1 MVFTQTRL
9 LSVKVATLVTFL
21 SMVQI
26 LDQVKRMF
34 LICAFRFC
42 SPRLDE
48 SDTKPRSSSFEDSY
62 KGAICDGIPR
72 ITTSLL
78 PAVS

>member
-26 LDQVKRMF
+26 LDQVKRVF
-34 LICAFRFC
+34 PIYAPRFC

-48 SDTKPRSSSFEDSY
+48 SDTKPCSTSLENSY
-62 KGAICDGIPR
+62 KGAIGDGIPW

-78 PAVS
+78 PAVL